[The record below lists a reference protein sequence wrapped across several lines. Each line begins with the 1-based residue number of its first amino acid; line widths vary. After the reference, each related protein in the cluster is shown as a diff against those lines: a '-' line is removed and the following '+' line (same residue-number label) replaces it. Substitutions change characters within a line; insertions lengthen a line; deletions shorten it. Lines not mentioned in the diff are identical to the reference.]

1 MQRMCIK
8 NAEPGSSSQSDEN
21 GNICTSYVAI
31 FASKKYFVV
40 GDIGEM
46 VKDDIGTKTESQIV
60 ICPRILLN
68 YKELIAYS

>member
-1 MQRMCIK
+1 MCIK
-8 NAEPGSSSQSDEN
+8 NSEPGSSNQSDEN

-46 VKDDIGTKTESQIV
+46 VKDEIGSNTKS
-60 ICPRILLN
+60 
-68 YKELIAYS
+68 